1 MDKSSAASNTLKPFP
16 VKIAGQDLLRDP
28 LLNKGSAFTQEE
40 RQTFGLVGLI
50 PHTEVSMERQ
60 AERVYQHFS
69 RLKDDFDKYIALS
82 SLQDRNEH
90 LFYRLLQDHLEEFM
104 PIVYTPTVGLA
115 TQKYSHLFR
124 RGRGIWITPS
134 QRGSMRE
141 HLQRIAE
148 ERAIKLIVVTDGE
161 SILGIGDQGAGG
173 MAISIGKLALYSA
186 GAGIHPANTLP
197 VCLDFGTNNPLLLED
212 EYYLGWP
219 ESRLQGA
226 AYDELLEEFVTA
238 VEDVFPGCMIQ
249 WEDFRKDNALNI
261 MERYQYRVPS
271 FNDDIQ
277 GTGAVALAGVLT
289 SLRNSDARLCEQRV
303 VILGAGA
310 AGIGIARQLRAAM
323 QLTDPE
329 SDPVIAV
336 LDSRGLITDSGLSG
350 DSYKREL
357 AWSEQQL
364 QRFDL
369 EVGAKH
375 DLMAVVSAIKPHVL
389 IGTSGQSGA
398 FTEQVIK
405 QMASQVERPVIMPFS
420 NPTSLSEATPKSLY
434 KWTEGKCMVATG
446 SPFDAVEHDGKTF
459 QIGQGNNVFVFP
471 GLGLAAVAGAL
482 NVINEKQIYKASL
495 ALSNSVTDAE
505 LAAGMLFPSVSR
517 LHEVSLS
524 VAREV
529 LLQAIAEDLTSISE
543 DQVDDLL
550 EATCWNPRYLPY
562 VRTDSKNVV

>member
-1 MDKSSAASNTLKPFP
+1 MTDKSNLATSKLNALP
-16 VKIAGQDLLRDP
+16 VNLSGQELLRDP

-40 RQTFGLVGLI
+40 RLTFDLLGLL
-50 PHTEVSMERQ
+50 PHAEVSMDLQ
-60 AERVYQHFS
+60 AERVYQHFT

-115 TQKYSHLFR
+115 TQKFSHLFR
-124 RGRGIWITPS
+124 RGRGIWITPP
-134 QRGSMRE
+134 QRGAMRDQ
-141 HLQRIAE
+141 LQKIAD

-212 EYYLGWP
+212 EFYLGWP
-219 ESRLQGA
+219 ESRLQGE

-238 VEDVFPGCMIQ
+238 VEGVFPGCMIQ

-289 SLRNSDARLCEQRV
+289 SLRTNGASLTDQRV

-323 QLTDPE
+323 KLTDAD

-336 LDSRGLITDSGLSG
+336 LDSRGLITESGLSS
-350 DSYKREL
+350 DSYKCEL
-357 AWSEQQL
+357 AWNEQQMS
-364 QRFDL
+364 RFGLAVD
-369 EVGAKH
+369 GKH
-375 DLMAVVSAIKPHVL
+375 DLMAVVSAIKPTVL
-389 IGTSGQSGA
+389 IGSSGQSGA
-398 FTEQVIK
+398 FTEQIVK
-405 QMASQVERPVIMPFS
+405 QMAAQVERPLIMPFS

-446 SPFDAVEHDGKTF
+446 SPFDPVEHNGKTF
-459 QIGQGNNVFVFP
+459 QVGQGNNVFVFP
-471 GLGLAAVAGAL
+471 GLGLAAVAGSL
-482 NVINEKQIYKASL
+482 KVINEKQIYAAAL
-495 ALSNSVTDAE
+495 ALSDNVTDDE
-505 LAAGMLFPSVSR
+505 IKEGLLFPSVSR
-517 LHEVSLS
+517 LHEVSLA
-524 VAREV
+524 VARAV
-529 LLQAIAEDLTSISE
+529 LAQAVEEGVTNISE
-543 DQVDDLL
+543 DQIDDLL
-550 EATCWNPRYLPY
+550 EANGWNPQYLPY
-562 VRTDSKNVV
+562 IKANS